1 MRVKRGGWWSG
12 VLVVGWGERAGQEPP
27 TCRSGRVSLDNLVRF
42 PNTGG
47 PVVCA
52 VSKVLRRY
60 CRSTVLLH
68 IITVRMIPFFVNRNG
83 LPTEKEKKEG
93 QNKVLPTGKA
103 AQLQRGEWD
112 HCTASMGGG
121 TFSHYVFLNKKEN
134 RQSSKGNQRPR
145 MQKYSLV

>member
-1 MRVKRGGWWSG
+1 MRMRVKRGGWWSG

-83 LPTEKEKKEG
+83 LPTEKEKK
-93 QNKVLPTGKA
+93 
-103 AQLQRGEWD
+103 RGTKQGSA
-112 HCTASMGGG
+112 H
-121 TFSHYVFLNKKEN
+121 
-134 RQSSKGNQRPR
+134 RQSCATTAG
-145 MQKYSLV
+145 